1 MDKTGGASYSDHY
14 IDPYR
19 TRTIEPIAAPI
30 DSFKEPH
37 MTVVL
42 EVLRCTQPPTLATTE
57 GAGRPKPAEL
67 QVWGLGFKA
76 LKAL

>member
-1 MDKTGGASYSDHY
+1 MDKTGSASYSDHC

-19 TRTIEPIAAPI
+19 SHIIEPIEAPM
-30 DSFKEPH
+30 DSFREPH

-57 GAGRPKPAEL
+57 GAGRPKPEEL
-67 QVWGLGFKA
+67 QVWGLGFKS
-76 LKAL
+76 LKAW